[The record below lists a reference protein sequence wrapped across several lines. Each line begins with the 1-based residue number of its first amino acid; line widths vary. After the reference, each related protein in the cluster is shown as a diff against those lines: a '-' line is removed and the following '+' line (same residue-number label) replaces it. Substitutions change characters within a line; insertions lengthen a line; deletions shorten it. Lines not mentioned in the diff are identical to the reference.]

1 MMEKLSDTIV
11 NHSLK
16 IKKNEKVLITSES
29 INAKPLILSL
39 IKKINQV
46 GGLCQVKILDSDIN
60 SKILEG
66 ANKEEIDLI
75 SKMNSFEIDLF
86 DAFIKIIYVDNEYNG
101 MNIKKDIRKELDRKN
116 HKSNEIKIN
125 EKKWVLLN
133 YPSNT
138 LASKAHMTNSDFNDY
153 IFDVMNVDYD
163 KMAEDIKPLKKLL
176 ESTDRVRIVAP
187 DTDLTFSIKDMPIIP
202 CTGECN
208 IPDGEI
214 FTAPIKNSVNGKI
227 TYNTPS
233 PYHGNIYNHV
243 SLEFK
248 DGKIVN
254 ATCDEEDD
262 KINEIFD
269 TDEGSRYI
277 GEFAIGL
284 NPKILKPVGDIL
296 FDEKII
302 GSIHFT
308 PGMAYKEAYNG
319 NDSDIHWDLVL
330 IEREEYGGGKLYFD
344 DKLVRENGKFVL
356 DELKHLN
363 LK

>member
-1 MMEKLSDTIV
+1 
-11 NHSLK
+11 
-16 IKKNEKVLITSES
+16 
-29 INAKPLILSL
+29 
-39 IKKINQV
+39 
-46 GGLCQVKILDSDIN
+46 
-60 SKILEG
+60 
-66 ANKEEIDLI
+66 
-75 SKMNSFEIDLF
+75 
-86 DAFIKIIYVDNEYNG
+86 
-101 MNIKKDIRKELDRKN
+101 
-116 HKSNEIKIN
+116 
-125 EKKWVLLN
+125 
-133 YPSNT
+133 
-138 LASKAHMTNSDFNDY
+138 
-153 IFDVMNVDYD
+153 
-163 KMAEDIKPLKKLL
+163 
-176 ESTDRVRIVAP
+176 
-187 DTDLTFSIKDMPIIP
+187 MPIIP

-254 ATCDEEDD
+254 ATCDEGDD